1 MLPIILQRRTCRKFG
16 ARPVEEE
23 KINEIVKAGLHAPS
37 GMNKQLGEIF
47 VLQNPEFIKEYT
59 KLNAKAGGFP
69 ETRDTFYGAPVIILV
84 AAKGS
89 PFADLDGGAMIQN
102 MLLEATNQGLGAC
115 WIHRAKAQLK
125 LPETI
130 ALFAKYGI
138 DIEGYEGVDHI
149 ALGYDVGP
157 KPNEKVIREGRVHF
171 VC

>member
-59 KLNAKAGGFP
+59 KLNAKAGGLP
-69 ETRDTFYGAPVIILV
+69 ETLDTFYGAPVVILV

-102 MLLEATNQGLGAC
+102 MLLEATNQGLGTC

-138 DIEGYEGVDHI
+138 DIEDYEGVDHI

-171 VC
+171 VR